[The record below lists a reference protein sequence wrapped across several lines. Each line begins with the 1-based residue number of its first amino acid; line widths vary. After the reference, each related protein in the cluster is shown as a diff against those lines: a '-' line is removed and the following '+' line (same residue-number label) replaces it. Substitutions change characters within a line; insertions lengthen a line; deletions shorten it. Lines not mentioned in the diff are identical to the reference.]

1 MARQEIKAK
10 FDDAD
15 EHIAEHIW
23 YCLCINISY
32 QLILALEQLYEKD
45 LIIIYI
51 L

>member
-15 EHIAEHIW
+15 EQVAEHIW
-23 YCLCINISY
+23 YCLCINIFF
-32 QLILALEQLYEKD
+32 QLIVALKQLYEKD